1 MDIRQEL
8 IVVEIL
14 DRTRDFLEAIQFDAS
29 KKITEYITALE
40 LNTDEIVKTK
50 PIEMLK
56 KIRKLVADFKYDEDE
71 ATEIV
76 EKIREIFSV
85 DGFLNAEA
93 KAQDN
98 MVNNYVS
105 EILGF

>member
-29 KKITEYITALE
+29 KKITEYISSLE

-50 PIEMLK
+50 PLKMLEE
-56 KIRKLVADFKYDEDE
+56 IRNLVTDFKYDEDE
-71 ATEIV
+71 AIEIV
-76 EKIREIFSV
+76 EKIRDIFSV
-85 DGFLNAEA
+85 DGFLKGEA